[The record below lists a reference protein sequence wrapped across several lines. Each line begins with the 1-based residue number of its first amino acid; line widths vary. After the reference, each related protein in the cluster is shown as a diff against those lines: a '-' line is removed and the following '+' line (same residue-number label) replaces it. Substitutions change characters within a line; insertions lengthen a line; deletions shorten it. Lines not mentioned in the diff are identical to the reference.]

1 MSAWQLLSRNE
12 SGVAVLRCPE
22 GHIHVEVESG
32 AVTLRLSEEQFIAF
46 TRTIA
51 QAAHTVANGGL
62 LRPFE
67 VQPVERFS
75 RN

>member
-1 MSAWQLLSRNE
+1 MSAWQLMARDDK
-12 SGVAVLRCPE
+12 GVAVLRCPE

-32 AVTLRLSEEQFIAF
+32 VVALRLSEEQFIAF
-46 TRTIA
+46 AQTMV
-51 QAAHTVANGGL
+51 QAARTVANGGV

-67 VQPVERFS
+67 SQPLERFS

>member
-1 MSAWQLLSRNE
+1 MSAWQLLSHDE

-22 GHIHVEVESG
+22 GHIHVEVASG
-32 AVTLRLSEEQFIAF
+32 TVTLRLNEEQFIAF
-46 TRTIA
+46 SRTMV
-51 QAAHTVANGGL
+51 QAARSVANGEV

-67 VQPVERFS
+67 VQSVERFS